1 MDWAL
6 QSGVLD
12 PNDGRDALSSLPA
25 DPEGPARAGTDNPKS
40 LMGACSMPEPYCQ
53 PFRQMVSHAPV
64 LEVNAVADKSSCYD
78 CNRRDAD
85 LVCLLQCS
93 CAIQCAVAI
102 KTTVDIEHI
111 CDAFSAWNGSWVQGF
126 D

>member
-1 MDWAL
+1 MIAI
-6 QSGVLD
+6 
-12 PNDGRDALSSLPA
+12 
-25 DPEGPARAGTDNPKS
+25 
-40 LMGACSMPEPYCQ
+40 
-53 PFRQMVSHAPV
+53 
-64 LEVNAVADKSSCYD
+64 AVMLIWFA
-78 CNRRDAD
+78 
-85 LVCLLQCS
+85 LLQCS